1 MQYLNFFE
9 PPQDCDNF
17 DVLEVHRRRL
27 SFVVKGRPG
36 AIEVREVEAACKGCW
51 VPWIGFLF
59 GKSLGTEFAK
69 DKWFFLMGTM
79 IASLRE
85 LLQDSWS
92 MMKRTSEE
100 ANHYGA
106 FGRLCCRVCLFL
118 TNKQRF
124 SRDNVEY
131 QSLTEI
137 AAIFTK
143 ELKDGP
149 PVAAPSETV
158 VERSVDVLT
167 ASGTEKAL
175 LQNQHLKMGEMHHGW
190 VDCLYL

>member
-1 MQYLNFFE
+1 MSSHTTSCNILPFLNRLRIATILTSE
-9 PPQDCDNF
+9 RSTDGVSRLLSKAD
-17 DVLEVHRRRL
+17 LERL
-27 SFVVKGRPG
+27 KLEKAKPLAKVAECLGL
-36 AIEVREVEAACKGCW
+36 
-51 VPWIGFLF
+51 GFLF

-69 DKWFFLMGTM
+69 DKCFFLMGTM

-118 TNKQRF
+118 TNKQRL
-124 SRDNVEY
+124 SRENVEY
-131 QSLTEI
+131 HSLTEI

-175 LQNQHLKMGEMHHGW
+175 LQNQHLKMGEMHHG
-190 VDCLYL
+190 

>member
-1 MQYLNFFE
+1 
-9 PPQDCDNF
+9 
-17 DVLEVHRRRL
+17 
-27 SFVVKGRPG
+27 
-36 AIEVREVEAACKGCW
+36 
-51 VPWIGFLF
+51 
-59 GKSLGTEFAK
+59 
-69 DKWFFLMGTM
+69 MGTM

-106 FGRLCCRVCLFL
+106 FGRLRCRACLFL
-118 TNKQRF
+118 TNKQRL
-124 SRDNVEY
+124 SRENVEY

-175 LQNQHLKMGEMHHGW
+175 LQNQHLKMGEMHHG
-190 VDCLYL
+190 

>member
-1 MQYLNFFE
+1 
-9 PPQDCDNF
+9 
-17 DVLEVHRRRL
+17 
-27 SFVVKGRPG
+27 
-36 AIEVREVEAACKGCW
+36 
-51 VPWIGFLF
+51 
-59 GKSLGTEFAK
+59 
-69 DKWFFLMGTM
+69 MGTM

-106 FGRLCCRVCLFL
+106 IGRLRCRVCLFL
-118 TNKQRF
+118 TNRQRL
-124 SRDNVEY
+124 SRENVEY

-149 PVAAPSETV
+149 PVGTFCRCPDIFRDRKGIAAESAPEDGGNAPWLS
-158 VERSVDVLT
+158 
-167 ASGTEKAL
+167 
-175 LQNQHLKMGEMHHGW
+175 
-190 VDCLYL
+190 